1 MNMKRHICALLADRV
16 VRIRNLPFKSP
27 LAWIMAIGLV
37 AGSLVASG
45 QETNAPTRPD
55 YPFFS
60 VIADRNIFNPNRY
73 AHQTRSSRA
82 EEPAPQAATFSLVGT
97 MSYQKGTFA
106 FFDGNSP
113 DYRKVL
119 QRDDAIAGYK
129 VTAISPDSVNLDAGG
144 KEIQMKVG
152 ALMRQDKEGGWQL
165 VAQEQEPVNSVKDT
179 ASEGSSESVTSGGS
193 EDEMSDVLKK
203 LMQQREQELK

>member
-1 MNMKRHICALLADRV
+1 MNMKQHRYTFLAGRV
-16 VRIRNLPFKSP
+16 VRIRNLACKTRRV
-27 LAWIMAIGLV
+27 WIIAIGVV

-45 QETNAPTRPD
+45 QDTNAPARPD

-82 EEPAPQAATFSLVGT
+82 EESAPQAATFSLVGT

-106 FFDGNSP
+106 FFDGTSP

-119 QRDDAIAGYK
+119 QRDDTIAGYK
-129 VTAISPDSVNLDAGG
+129 VTAIAPDTVNLDAKG

-165 VAQEQEPVNSVKDT
+165 GAQEQEPVDSVKDA

-193 EDEMSDVLKK
+193 EGEMSDVLKK